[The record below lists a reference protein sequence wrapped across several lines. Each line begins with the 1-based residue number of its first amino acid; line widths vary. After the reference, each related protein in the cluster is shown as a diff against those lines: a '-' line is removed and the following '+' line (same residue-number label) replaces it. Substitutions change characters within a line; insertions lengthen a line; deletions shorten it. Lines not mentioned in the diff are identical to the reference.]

1 MGSSLTWDFCDALF
15 GFEVQ
20 VLSYGDEGGHESHQS
35 HEGDES
41 NESEESRRRRRCT
54 KEGDESNESYES
66 NHEGHEVRTNGV
78 AALIRAIPIDLI
90 YLTSCMYCLEC

>member
-1 MGSSLTWDFCDALF
+1 MGALF

-66 NHEGHEVRTNGV
+66 NQEGNEGQEVRTNGM
-78 AALIRAIPIDLI
+78 AALIRATPIDLI
-90 YLTSCMYCLEC
+90 YLTSCMYFLECTLLV